1 MSELNVCKYIA
12 ECSKQGVSSPDQI
25 VNQAKLDFAKIETT
39 LREQE
44 KIAAALRPRKLLL
57 TQVLKTFGA
66 EPASK
71 IVRKI
76 IPIIPDSATID
87 KLNDEQKKIVI
98 KFCDFLELEFS
109 NNRDVTAHSMMAG
122 LDIKVEN
129 DYELY
134 TTIKWLGMEKIIRR
148 DSKNPSLFIRGD
160 NWNSRPKSE

>member
-25 VNQAKLDFAKIETT
+25 INQAKIDFAQIEIT

-44 KIAAALRPRKLLL
+44 KIAAALRPRKALL

-66 EPASK
+66 DIPSK
-71 IVRKI
+71 PVRKI
-76 IPIIPDSATID
+76 IPIIPDSATIAN
-87 KLNDEQKKIVI
+87 LNDEQKKIVI

-109 NNRDVTAHSMMAG
+109 SEREITAHSMMTG
-122 LDIKVEN
+122 LNIKVEN

-148 DSKNPSLFIRGD
+148 DVKNPSLFIKGD